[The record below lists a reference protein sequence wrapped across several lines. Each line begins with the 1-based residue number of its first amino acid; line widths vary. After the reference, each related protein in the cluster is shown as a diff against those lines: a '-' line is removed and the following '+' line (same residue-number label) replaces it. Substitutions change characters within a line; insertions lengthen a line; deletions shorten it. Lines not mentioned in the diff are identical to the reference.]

1 MQQIWAIVCLTWK
14 AALRFRLIWAL
25 AALLVICVAGL
36 PLIIKDDGT
45 ARGLT
50 QILMTYTLSAIT
62 AILGLAT
69 LWLSCGTLARDV
81 EECQMQVVAT
91 KPIHRWQIW
100 IGKWLGVMGMNAV
113 LLALAGG
120 TVYGL
125 VLFRTSKLSERQRE
139 ILHHEV
145 LIGRASAK
153 EAAQDLEPLV
163 EETFRK
169 DAPQRLTSDQMQDKK
184 LVEVFTAQ
192 IRETFKAQ
200 RQIIRPGYMR
210 EWKIKV
216 PAAQGFATNHIVML
230 RVKFMSTQ
238 ISGGPQPYLTI
249 WQIGKPE
256 SPNQVRG
263 DKTLTTDTFH
273 EFPIP
278 ASAIEEDGTLTI
290 RLTNPSRNN
299 VALLAPLEDGLEVL
313 YRESGFAVNFAR
325 GLAIIFCWFGLLAA
339 LGLTAA
345 SFMSFSMAAFACI
358 GLLIVVMSG
367 GMLKEV
373 VKDRT
378 IFTSAH
384 SEETKTEMGWTKVK
398 AIVDVVMVSIYAVLL
413 QVIQAVEDYSPIES
427 LSSGRSITWGQL
439 AKAYG
444 LMWFVLGGI
453 ISTIG
458 IITFTRRELATA
470 QGKV

>member
-1 MQQIWAIVCLTWK
+1 MQQTWAIICLTWK

-25 AALLVICVAGL
+25 AVLLVLCVAGL

-50 QILMTYTLSAIT
+50 QILLTYTLSAIT

-81 EECQMQVVAT
+81 EECQMQVVVT
-91 KPIHRWQIW
+91 KPIHRWQVW
-100 IGKWLGVMGMNAV
+100 LGKWLGIMGLNAA

-125 VLFRTSKLSERQRE
+125 VLVRTAKLPLQQQE
-139 ILHHEV
+139 ILRHEV

-153 EAAQDLEPLV
+153 EEVRDFTPLI
-163 EETFRK
+163 EQTFLK
-169 DAPQRLTSDQMQDKK
+169 EAPQRLTPEQMQDKK
-184 LVEVFTAQ
+184 LVEGFKAQ
-192 IRETFKAQ
+192 IREAYKA
-200 RQIIRPGYMR
+200 REQIIRPGFMR

-216 PAAQGFATNHIVML
+216 PASRGFATNHIVSL

-238 ISGGPQPYLTI
+238 IASGPRPYPTI
-249 WQIGKPE
+249 WEVGKPE

-263 DKTLTTDTFH
+263 TKLLTTDTFH

-278 ASAIEEDGTLTI
+278 ANAFEPDGTLTV
-290 RLTNPSRNN
+290 RMTNPSQNSA
-299 VALLAPLEDGLEVL
+299 ALLTPLEDGLEVL
-313 YRESGFAVNFAR
+313 YHESGFGLNFAR
-325 GLAIIFCWFGLLAA
+325 GLAILFCWFGLLTA
-339 LGLTAA
+339 LGLAAA

-358 GLLIVVMSG
+358 GLLIVAMSG
-367 GMLKEV
+367 GILKEV

-384 SEETKTEMGWTKVK
+384 AEEPKGESSFTLVK
-398 AIVDVVMVSIYAVLL
+398 QVVDTVMISVYAVML
-413 QVIQAVEDYSPIES
+413 QVIAAVEDYSPVES
-427 LSSGRSITWGQL
+427 LSAGRSITWGHL
-439 AKAYG
+439 ARAYG
-444 LMWFVLGGI
+444 LMWLVFGGI
-453 ISTIG
+453 CGGVG

-470 QGKV
+470 QAKV

>member
-1 MQQIWAIVCLTWK
+1 MQQTWAIIYLTWK
-14 AALRFRLIWAL
+14 AALRYRLVWVL
-25 AALLVICVAGL
+25 AALLVLCVAGL

-81 EECQMQVVAT
+81 EECQMQMVVT
-91 KPIHRWQIW
+91 KPIARWQVW
-100 IGKWLGVMGMNAV
+100 LGKWLGIMGLNAA

-125 VLFRTSKLSERQRE
+125 VLFRTAKLSEKQRE
-139 ILHHEV
+139 ILRHEV

-153 EAAQDLEPLV
+153 EVVRDLEPLV

-169 DAPQRLTSDQMQDKK
+169 EAPQRLTPEQIQDKK
-184 LVEVFTAQ
+184 LVEGFRAQ
-192 IRETFKAQ
+192 IREAYKA
-200 RQIIRPGYMR
+200 REQIIRPGYMR
-210 EWKIKV
+210 EWKINV
-216 PAAQGFATNHIVML
+216 PAAENFATNHIVVL

-238 ISGGPQPYLTI
+238 IASSPQPYMTI
-249 WQIGKPE
+249 WEVGKPE

-263 DKTLTTDTFH
+263 AKLLTTDTFH

-278 ASAIEEDGTLTI
+278 ATAIEKDGTLTV
-290 RLTNPSRNN
+290 RLTNPSQNN
-299 VALLAPLEDGLEVL
+299 VALLAPLEDGVEVL
-313 YRESGFAVNFAR
+313 YRESGFALNFAR

-358 GLLIVVMSG
+358 GLLVVVMSG
-367 GMLKEV
+367 GILKEV

-378 IFTSAH
+378 LFGSGGHDAAQ
-384 SEETKTEMGWTKVK
+384 TESGWTQVK
-398 AIVDVVMVSIYAVLL
+398 AVVDVVMISVYSVML
-413 QVIQAVEDYSPIES
+413 QIIQAVEDYSPIES

-444 LMWFVLGGI
+444 LMWLLFGGI
-453 ISTIG
+453 CSTVG
-458 IITFTRRELATA
+458 ILTFTRRELATA
-470 QGKV
+470 QSKV

>member
-139 ILHHEV
+139 ILYREV
-145 LIGRASAK
+145 LIGRASVK
-153 EAAQDLEPLV
+153 EAVRDLEPQV
-163 EETFRK
+163 EEVFQK
-169 DAPQRLTSDQMQDKK
+169 EAPQRLTADEMQDKK
-184 LVEVFTAQ
+184 LIEGFKAQ
-192 IRETFKAQ
+192 IREAYKA
-200 RQIIRPGYMR
+200 REQIIRPGYMR
-210 EWKIKV
+210 EWKLNV
-216 PAAQGFATNHIVML
+216 PAAQGFATNHIVVL
-230 RVKFMSTQ
+230 RVKFMSA
-238 ISGGPQPYLTI
+238 SGGSQSYPTI
-249 WQIGKPE
+249 WEVGKPE
-256 SPNQVRG
+256 SPNQVRAT
-263 DKTLTTDTFH
+263 KMLTTDTFH

-278 ASAIEEDGTLTI
+278 ANTFEKDGTLTV
-290 RLTNPSRNN
+290 RLTNPSQNN
-299 VALLAPLEDGLEVL
+299 VPLLAPLEEGLEVL
-313 YRESGFAVNFAR
+313 YRESSFILNFVR

-367 GMLKEV
+367 GILKEV
-373 VKDRT
+373 IKDRT
-378 IFTSAH
+378 LFGRGGH
-384 SEETKTEMGWTKVK
+384 EEAQTEVVWTKVK
-398 AIVDVVMVSIYAVLL
+398 EGVDVVMIGVYGVLL
-413 QVIQAVEDYSPIES
+413 GVIQAVEDYSPIES

-444 LMWFVLGGI
+444 RMWLLFGGVC
-453 ISTIG
+453 STVG

-470 QGKV
+470 QSKV